1 MFFSVK
7 YSVKIAGKV
16 YSPCICYALPETLR
30 PTIEKLI
37 KEGKAYTY
45 DHKVFFQNGKVL
57 EKKES
62 KKTDS
67 CEECDNSLG
76 NGKCLGSSKNGL
88 VDTTGE
94 HKCFEKKG
102 KKEKKVPR
110 ADTVVDIPSPEEIA
124 DNLDSEGF

>member
-16 YSPCICYALPETLR
+16 YYPCICYALPEVLR
-30 PTIEKLI
+30 PTIEKLV

-57 EKKES
+57 EKKEVV
-62 KKTDS
+62 KENLTTD
-67 CEECDNSLG
+67 
-76 NGKCLGSSKNGL
+76 
-88 VDTTGE
+88 T
-94 HKCFEKKG
+94 G
-102 KKEKKVPR
+102 KKAKKVKKE
-110 ADTVVDIPSPEEIA
+110 VEEDIPSPEEIA